1 MAEKANQYSCLSTH
15 LQNLNNQK
23 LVRLTLDYRYN
34 ERKPKLIGDAM
45 KIRLETLTQ
54 GDFENLYAFEVK
66 NRAYF
71 EKQSQ
76 VEG

>member
-1 MAEKANQYSCLSTH
+1 
-15 LQNLNNQK
+15 
-23 LVRLTLDYRYN
+23 
-34 ERKPKLIGDAM
+34 M

-71 EKQSQ
+71 EKTVPSR
-76 VEG
+76 GDDLRITKFHKKK